1 MPERTAGDAAS
12 PQIRAVPSAR
22 TMPSVRA
29 VPSVR
34 SGLRLAVSDDPPPE
48 NGDAAG
54 SWVRLLSNSVS
65 NAAASRDALKHR
77 EHYQA

>member
-22 TMPSVRA
+22 ATS
-29 VPSVR
+29 SVR
-34 SGLRLAVSDDPPPE
+34 SGLRLAVSDGPLPE
-48 NGDAAG
+48 NGVAAG